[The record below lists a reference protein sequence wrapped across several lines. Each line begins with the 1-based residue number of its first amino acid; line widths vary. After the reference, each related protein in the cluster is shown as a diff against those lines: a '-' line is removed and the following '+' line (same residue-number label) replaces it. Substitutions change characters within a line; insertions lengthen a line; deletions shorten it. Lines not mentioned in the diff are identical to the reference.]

1 MGTFAIIFCT
11 ALAIAMYFTAEHMH
25 NAAVE
30 EERRKAQEAA
40 EAARRYKEWAKEEER
55 RAKERRKE
63 AERRAKEE
71 AKAAQRA
78 AEEARK
84 AAERAERAEHNQPQ
98 VEDLTRVLEAKTNLA
113 IALENAAAKET
124 DPVKKAAM
132 HERAARTYAQA
143 HSVSERID
151 KLMEGRI

>member
-1 MGTFAIIFCT
+1 MGVWVIIFC
-11 ALAIAMYFTAEHMH
+11 ALLSIAAYFTAEHMH
-25 NAAVE
+25 TAAVE

-40 EAARRYKEWAKEEER
+40 ESARRYKEWAKEEER

-71 AKAAQRA
+71 AKAAQKA

-84 AAERAERAEHNQPQ
+84 ATERAERAEHNQPQ
-98 VEDLTRVLEAKTNLA
+98 IEDLARVLEAKTNLA
-113 IALENAAAKET
+113 IALERAAANES
-124 DPVKKAAM
+124 DPVKKATL
-132 HERAARTYAQA
+132 HERAARIYAQA
-143 HSVSERID
+143 HNVSDKID